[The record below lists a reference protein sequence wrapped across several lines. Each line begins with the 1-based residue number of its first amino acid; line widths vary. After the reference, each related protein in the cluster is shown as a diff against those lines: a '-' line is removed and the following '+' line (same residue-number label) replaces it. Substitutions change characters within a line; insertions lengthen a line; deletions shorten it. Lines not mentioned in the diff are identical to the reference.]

1 MSKKLCFPVCNGA
14 DFVRALAL
22 ELVCM
27 GIDICMD
34 MGMAMVMSCRITSS
48 LLLAI
53 ASEALGTSSLTNC
66 DEVEANL
73 HYQIKPFFF

>member
-1 MSKKLCFPVCNGA
+1 
-14 DFVRALAL
+14 
-22 ELVCM
+22 M